1 MQQPELKQV
10 RILKTKVI
18 PITFSSQGARP
29 SYDQSLKPDKGGQ
42 ERSDDSSKH
51 AKVRACRYPRQ
62 CLNVLIMR
70 GSVSVFLYTD

>member
-29 SYDQSLKPDKGGQ
+29 SYDQSLKPDKGGRGGVMIHLSMQ
-42 ERSDDSSKH
+42 KSGRVGTLDS
-51 AKVRACRYPRQ
+51 V
-62 CLNVLIMR
+62 
-70 GSVSVFLYTD
+70 